1 MNVSKM
7 RNRILALAAAGAS
20 ALWMAPVMPAQ
31 GTNPNYIP
39 SQEQKHDQEMQLKQ
53 KQLEQGNVDQAAPKA
68 DPLEEAAYK
77 AFYDAGAKDPD
88 KRIQLGQDFIQ
99 KYPSSRYAEAV
110 YAGLA
115 SAYYA
120 KQNWKDFYSSS
131 DKALAIRSDD
141 VDLLVMVG
149 WVIPHIITPS
159 DTDAADKL
167 DKAERYE
174 KQAIVAI
181 ATVPK
186 PATAT
191 DEQWAS
197 TKTEKLSQA
206 HSALGLV
213 YFRRQQYADA
223 AKELQQATQSA
234 ANPDPTDY
242 FVLGYSLQNLSRFP
256 EAIEAYNRCGQMPGA
271 LQDRCKQSAEAVKK
285 LAAQPK

>member
-1 MNVSKM
+1 MNARKL
-7 RNRILALAAAGAS
+7 RRRILCFAVVGAATLSLAPTS
-20 ALWMAPVMPAQ
+20 PAQ

-39 SQEQKHDQEMQLKQ
+39 SQEQKHEQELQLKQ
-53 KQLEQGNVDQAAPKA
+53 KQLEQGNADQSAPKV

-77 AFYDAGAKDPD
+77 AFYDAGVKDPD

-99 KYPSSRYAEAV
+99 KYPSSRYTEAV

-120 KQNWKDFYSSS
+120 KQNWKEFYASS
-131 DKALAIRSDD
+131 DKALAIKSDD

-181 ATVPK
+181 ATLPK
-186 PATAT
+186 PVTAT

-197 TKTEKLSQA
+197 TKTDKLSQA

-223 AKELQQATQSA
+223 AKELQQATQAA
-234 ANPDPTDY
+234 ANPDPTDF
-242 FVLGYSLQNLSRFP
+242 FVLGYSLQNLSRFS
-256 EAIEAYNRCGQMPGA
+256 EAIEAYNRCAQVQGP
-271 LQDRCKQSAEAVKK
+271 LQDRCKQSADAVKK